1 MPLIGQNNTL
11 ELVAVI
17 LAVVASGEWLE
28 RTAIGRYVSSTVW
41 VIVAA
46 LVLANIGVIP
56 HGAPVYDMATNIL
69 VPLGIPLLLLK
80 ADIRT
85 ILREGGR
92 TVIAFGFG
100 TVGTLLGLAV
110 ALRFVDLGTAMPK
123 LAGMFAATYIG
134 GSMNL
139 VAVAQSTKLDNPTL
153 LSASF
158 AADNVVSALY
168 LVILGAAVA
177 APPIIRFFKRRSVAA
192 TPDSAGPD
200 RGQPAP
206 DRKPV
211 LDMLHITGG
220 LALSAAICGVSVVI
234 SRLAH
239 IENYTILIITALTVA
254 IANLAPKA
262 LSRLSGEAMIGLL
275 FFQLFFFAIGAAAD
289 VGVLANSAM
298 TLLWF
303 AAIIVTVHL
312 LVIALSGRL
321 FGLSA
326 EEIAI
331 GSNAAV
337 LGPTTAAAM
346 AAAQGWDELVTPG
359 VLTGILGY
367 VIANFIGT
375 GLFFFLGG

>member
-1 MPLIGQNNTL
+1 MPLIGQTDTL
-11 ELVAVI
+11 ELIAVI
-17 LAVVASGEWLE
+17 LVVIASGEWIE
-28 RTAIGRYVSSTVW
+28 RTAAGRYLSSTVW
-41 VIVAA
+41 VIIAA
-46 LVLANIGVIP
+46 LVLSNVGLIP
-56 HGAPVYDMATNIL
+56 HGAPVYDTASSIL

-92 TVIAFGFG
+92 TLVAFGLG

-110 ALRFVDLGTAMPK
+110 ALRIVDLGAAMPK

-139 VAVAQSTKLDNPTL
+139 VAVAQSARLDNAAL

-168 LVILGAAVA
+168 LVVLGAAVA
-177 APPIIRFFKRRSVAA
+177 SPAIIRFFKRRSGQEAA
-192 TPDSAGPD
+192 MVGRA
-200 RGQPAP
+200 AAA

-211 LDMLHITGG
+211 LDLLHITGG
-220 LALSAAICGVSVVI
+220 LALSAVICGVSVAI

-239 IENYTILIITALTVA
+239 IENYSILVIAALTVLV
-254 IANLAPKA
+254 ANLAPRPLA
-262 LSRLSGEAMIGLL
+262 RLSGEAMVGLL
-275 FFQLFFFAIGAAAD
+275 FFQVFFFAIGAAAD
-289 VGVLANSAM
+289 VGVLASSAV

-303 AAIIVTVHL
+303 AAIIVGVHL
-312 LVIALSGRL
+312 VVIAVSGRL
-321 FGLSA
+321 LGLSA
-326 EEIAI
+326 EEVAI

-346 AAAQGWDELVTPG
+346 AAAQGWEELVTPG

-375 GLFFFLGG
+375 GIVLLLGG